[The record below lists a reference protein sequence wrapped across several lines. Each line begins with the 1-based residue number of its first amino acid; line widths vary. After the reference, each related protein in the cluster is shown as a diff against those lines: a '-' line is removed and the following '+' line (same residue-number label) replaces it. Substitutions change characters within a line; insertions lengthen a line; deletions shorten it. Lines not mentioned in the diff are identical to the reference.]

1 MESISGIERNEM
13 EVKKKKRFHF
23 FFCVLLNS
31 SEKKKKN
38 LTRCETKAAGVDV
51 SFDRHQ

>member
-13 EVKKKKRFHF
+13 EAKKKALSFLFLRVVEFIG
-23 FFCVLLNS
+23 
-31 SEKKKKN
+31 EKKN

>member
-23 FFCVLLNS
+23 FFLRVIEFIG
-31 SEKKKKN
+31 EKKKKLN
-38 LTRCETKAAGVDV
+38 EV
-51 SFDRHQ
+51 

>member
-13 EVKKKKRFHF
+13 EVKKKSAFISF
-23 FFCVLLNS
+23 FLRVIEFIG
-31 SEKKKKN
+31 EKKKN